1 MIGDNFDELET
12 LRDRDTQP
20 APADDVHAPSLPDL
34 LARRLDAI
42 DSSLK
47 VIRLSL
53 QLAISQWKT
62 TGQQVALLHERVSAL
77 EDDGPLV
84 VAEAGKSIL

>member
-1 MIGDNFDELET
+1 MMKDFDELET
-12 LRDRDTQP
+12 AKERDPQP

-42 DSSLK
+42 DSSLQ

-53 QLAISQWKT
+53 QLALEQWKI
-62 TGQQVALLHERVSAL
+62 TGQQVALLHARVEFMEICDSAN
-77 EDDGPLV
+77 G
-84 VAEAGKSIL
+84 AGS